1 MITKWHTP
9 TRILSLRPNPLNNF
23 NCKKSALRGA
33 AFVLVAL
40 SFFQLPASAQRSQPE
55 ITRNGATAV
64 VGLAR
69 GERLRF
75 SAFNPSTT
83 ESSRENNE
91 PVRMQLKLYDA
102 NGNVIAQSPDVE
114 IPPGEFRFVDFNR
127 DDLPIA
133 GEPGTQRAQ
142 FRTQALWGL
151 RAHGRLQIST
161 SLEIIDNQTGGSF
174 KFFFTVEALP

>member
-1 MITKWHTP
+1 MVTKCQTH
-9 TRILSLRPNPLNNF
+9 TRILSFRQNLLKNL
-23 NCKKSALRGA
+23 NCKNSVLRAA
-33 AFVLVAL
+33 AFVLLAL
-40 SFFQLPASAQRSQPE
+40 SLFQLPAGAQLSQPE
-55 ITRNGATAV
+55 ITRTGATAL
-64 VGLAR
+64 VGLVP

-75 SAFNPSTT
+75 TAFNPSTT
-83 ESSRENNE
+83 ESSREHNE

-102 NGNVIAQSPDVE
+102 AGEIIAASPDVV

-133 GEPGTQRAQ
+133 GEPGTRRAQ
-142 FRTQALWGL
+142 VRTQALWGL
-151 RAHGRLQIST
+151 RSHDRLQLPT

>member
-1 MITKWHTP
+1 MITKCYTH
-9 TRILSLRPNPLNNF
+9 TRILSLRQNLLNNF

-40 SFFQLPASAQRSQPE
+40 SFFQLPASAQRSQPQ
-55 ITRNGATAV
+55 ITRSGATAM

-69 GERLRF
+69 GQRLRF

-83 ESSRENNE
+83 ESSREHNE

-102 NGNVIAQSPDVE
+102 SGVVIAASPEVV

-127 DDLPIA
+127 EDLPIA
-133 GEPGTQRAQ
+133 GEPDTQRAQ
-142 FRTQALWGL
+142 VRTQVLWGVRSRERFQL
-151 RAHGRLQIST
+151 PT
-161 SLEIIDNQTGGSF
+161 TLELIDNQSGESF
-174 KFFFTVEALP
+174 KFYYIVEALP